1 MSDYL
6 VINNYSAGGKLRI
19 SKKAISEI
27 VEKSVANLSG
37 TSLKG
42 RKRGLLTVANPLRIV
57 LGNDGKI
64 KVSVDVI
71 LPSEAKVRETCL
83 ALQREIATNLSMM
96 IEAVPTVIQVQVA
109 SLS

>member
-37 TSLKG
+37 KLGKG
-42 RKRGLLTVANPLRIV
+42 RKRLLTVASPLRIV

-71 LPSEAKVRETCL
+71 LPSEAKVKETCL
-83 ALQREIATNLSMM
+83 SLQKEIATNLSMM
-96 IEAVPTVIQVQVA
+96 IEAVPTVIHVQVA